1 MTCRGGRRVVI
12 TGQGTINALGTNVS
26 ETLEAMREGRCGIS
40 ELDFQD
46 VDRLSIRIGGQV
58 KGYDAEAQFNRQ
70 QIALYDRF
78 TQFTLLA
85 AREAIGQAGGLSF
98 SGDLA
103 TRSGVVLGT
112 SGGGM
117 NTLDENYRSVY
128 EDGKN
133 RVHPFVVPKLMN
145 NAAASH
151 VSMEYNLKG
160 GPSFTVATACASS
173 NHAMG
178 QAMQM
183 IRHGGADVMITG
195 GSEAMLC
202 FGGIKAWEGLRVM
215 SRDACRPFSAN
226 RNGMVQG
233 EGGAAVFVFEDYD
246 HARKRGGA
254 EILAEVVGGFAMS
267 SDASDIVM
275 PSKQG
280 GAARAIRGGAMQD
293 GGALNPPEDICY
305 VNAHGTGTAAND
317 KTECAAVADAF
328 GHHADDLMISSTKS
342 MHGHLIGGTGA
353 VELLA
358 CIMALREGGVIAPPT
373 IGYEE
378 PDPECALDVVPNVA
392 READCEA
399 VLSNAF
405 AFGGLNAVLACARWP
420 EASFQRRQTEDAAPP
435 LGGVFVFGCRCIL
448 LLGGQGRGGLQRI
461 ESRGKAR
468 QRNGQL
474 HALVRR
480 NGGHDG
486 GGCDIA
492 RLEGRDIP
500 PRAKAQLHDTALGGA
515 DAEGIFLAATAIHR
529 KGQLFGQQGFQRG
542 GHEGGT
548 SHGLTA
554 FGQAHDVDLGDR
566 SAVGVLQQLVHL
578 AGGVVAI
585 RVVGAAAFPIA
596 MDFCDIDLTGLAFS
610 IGAHVQ
616 TADA

>member
-1 MTCRGGRRVVI
+1 MRRVVI
-12 TGQGTINALGTNVS
+12 TGQGTINALGRNVP
-26 ETLEAMREGRCGIS
+26 ETLRAMREGRCGIGDL
-40 ELDFQD
+40 EFQD
-46 VDRLSIRIGGQV
+46 VERLSIRIGAQI
-58 KGYDAEAQFNRQ
+58 KGYEAEASFNRQ

-85 AREAIGQAGGLSF
+85 AREAIGQSGLSF
-98 SGDLA
+98 SGELA

-117 NTLDENYRSVY
+117 NTLDENYRTVY

-151 VSMEYNLKG
+151 VSMEWNLK

-183 IRHGGADVMITG
+183 IRGGMADVMITG

-215 SRDACRPFSAN
+215 SRDGCRPFSAN

-233 EGGAAVFVFEDYD
+233 EGAAVFVFEEYE
-246 HARKRGGA
+246 HARARGA
-254 EILAEVVGGFAMS
+254 EILAEVVGFSMT
-267 SDASDIVM
+267 SDAADIVM

-280 GAARAIRGGAMQD
+280 ASRAIVGAMRD
-293 GGALNPPEDICY
+293 AALNPEDVAY
-305 VNAHGTGTAAND
+305 VNAHGTGTTAND

-358 CIMALREGGVIAPPT
+358 CIMALREGVIAPT

-392 READCEA
+392 RDVRVDA

-405 AFGGLNAVLACARWP
+405 AFGGLNAVLALR
-420 EASFQRRQTEDAAPP
+420 AA
-435 LGGVFVFGCRCIL
+435 
-448 LLGGQGRGGLQRI
+448 
-461 ESRGKAR
+461 
-468 QRNGQL
+468 
-474 HALVRR
+474 
-480 NGGHDG
+480 
-486 GGCDIA
+486 
-492 RLEGRDIP
+492 
-500 PRAKAQLHDTALGGA
+500 
-515 DAEGIFLAATAIHR
+515 
-529 KGQLFGQQGFQRG
+529 
-542 GHEGGT
+542 
-548 SHGLTA
+548 
-554 FGQAHDVDLGDR
+554 
-566 SAVGVLQQLVHL
+566 
-578 AGGVVAI
+578 
-585 RVVGAAAFPIA
+585 
-596 MDFCDIDLTGLAFS
+596 
-610 IGAHVQ
+610 
-616 TADA
+616 